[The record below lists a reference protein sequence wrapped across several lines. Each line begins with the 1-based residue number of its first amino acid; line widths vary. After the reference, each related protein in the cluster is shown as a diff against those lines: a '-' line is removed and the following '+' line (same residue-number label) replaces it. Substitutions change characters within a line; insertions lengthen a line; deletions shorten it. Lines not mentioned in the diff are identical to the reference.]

1 VVHAVIVRV
10 SYDARY
16 LAFRRATN
24 RRTGYNAPVQQ
35 DMRALSLAALWL
47 EEVSIDRARAAE
59 STLAQ
64 GEGRHE
70 CRDGPEEQQR

>member
-1 VVHAVIVRV
+1 MVHALIVQV

-24 RRTGYNAPVQQ
+24 RRTGDDAQVQQ

-47 EEVSIDRARAAE
+47 EQVE
-59 STLAQ
+59 
-64 GEGRHE
+64 EGASQNVR
-70 CRDGPEEQQR
+70 P

>member
-1 VVHAVIVRV
+1 MADGWTREQVVHALIVQV

-24 RRTGYNAPVQQ
+24 RRTGDDAQVQQ

-47 EEVSIDRARAAE
+47 EQLE
-59 STLAQ
+59 
-64 GEGRHE
+64 EGASQNGR
-70 CRDGPEEQQR
+70 P